1 MGRTVCWMDVKWMDF
16 TEYFSGQRFAMMEE
30 KVIVANIVRNF
41 VIKSVKKPE
50 DMVLTGQLTL
60 QSMDGIQVELT
71 CV

>member
-1 MGRTVCWMDVKWMDF
+1 
-16 TEYFSGQRFAMMEE
+16 MMEE

-60 QSMDGIQVELT
+60 QSMDGIEIKLT